1 MSACDNYVLVHAVA
15 PQPLFSRGTESVHS
29 KGGLWEALWCT
40 SEGFF
45 HPSTRSTL
53 KEQPWKALSSTFVR
67 PAGNSIDVNE
77 EQSLKAYPPM
87 LMSPAG
93 RAIDVIEEQPSKALS
108 PMVVRPAGNSIDVNE
123 EQPTKVY
130 SSMLVSPAGSAI
142 DVIEEQ
148 PSKAPSPMVP
158 FRVLARTPF
167 NSSVLR
173 PTFFLRS
180 GLRAH
185 ARPSGPAAAAGS
197 RRVRCVFAFPT
208 GEARHRARRF
218 DAAGVSNAGNAAPTG
233 TVAKGS
239 VGALQGDVGAS
250 ASEQNRGRRRWR
262 DCLHA
267 PRPAISCPCA
277 ARPAIVASPELCV

>member
-1 MSACDNYVLVHAVA
+1 MQTLQYPATTDHSTCSRPTSPVQMSACDNYVLVHAVA

-29 KGGLWEALWCT
+29 KGGHWEALWRT
-40 SEGFF
+40 SEGFS

-142 DVIEEQ
+142 EDGGHLGV
-148 PSKAPSPMVP
+148 
-158 FRVLARTPF
+158 
-167 NSSVLR
+167 
-173 PTFFLRS
+173 
-180 GLRAH
+180 GGRA
-185 ARPSGPAAAAGS
+185 
-197 RRVRCVFAFPT
+197 
-208 GEARHRARRF
+208 
-218 DAAGVSNAGNAAPTG
+218 
-233 TVAKGS
+233 
-239 VGALQGDVGAS
+239 Q
-250 ASEQNRGRRRWR
+250 RRRR
-262 DCLHA
+262 T
-267 PRPAISCPCA
+267 
-277 ARPAIVASPELCV
+277 